1 MHVSVSR
8 LGLVAFGYF
17 TAAAL
22 TIAFT
27 RFGNGFA
34 ILWLAT
40 PYLTAIL
47 AVRRRRH
54 WLPICLACGIAS
66 TMATG
71 LVGLGWA
78 SAVPLALVN
87 VMEASLAAHLI
98 RRRVAASTMESL
110 GWFASFL
117 CRIGVIVPAS
127 GATIGSLVGA
137 AMGSTDYASGWVTW
151 YVGHALGGLTFTP
164 IALLVARGEFGTWL
178 RSLRGPRWKEPAILL
193 GLFVSATILSFGQ
206 SRWPMLFFPLGP
218 LMLICFRQ
226 DRALAALSVA
236 LLGCIGGAFTAC
248 DLGPVALAS
257 DDARFNLQFFQF
269 YLASV
274 VVTILPVTA
283 DLWNRK
289 KLVRAL
295 RESDERFRV
304 LLENSTDIL
313 LHLRPDGS
321 ILYAS
326 PSVERLT
333 GRSVGE
339 LLGHN
344 AVGLIELE
352 WQDYVRQR
360 HAEVLAARGETVRYE
375 YMAPV
380 RDGSVRWFETISRAI
395 GGDNASIESVISV
408 VRDIDARKA
417 DEFNLVLE
425 ATCDPLTGLGN
436 RRAFT
441 KAFEAAYGT
450 APLSIAMVDIDH
462 FKSINDRFGH
472 AAGDCALQTFAEV
485 ARRIVRKD
493 DLIARM
499 GGEEFAVLFRG
510 MSAKQSWNVCERLR
524 QELSEAVTFYS
535 DQAIR
540 YTVSVGVTDVYS
552 PDLDHS
558 LNRADTALYDAK
570 RDGRDRLKLAA

>member
-1 MHVSVSR
+1 MQITAFRV
-8 LGLVAFGYF
+8 GLFALGYF
-17 TAAAL
+17 MAAAL

-27 RFGNGFA
+27 RFGEGLA
-34 ILWLAT
+34 TLWLAT
-40 PYLTAIL
+40 PYLTSIL
-47 AVRRRRH
+47 AVRSRKY
-54 WLPICLACGIAS
+54 WIPICFACAAAS
-66 TMATG
+66 IVATG

-78 SAVPLALVN
+78 AAAPLAIVN
-87 VMEASLAAHLI
+87 ILEASLAAHLI
-98 RRRVAASTMESL
+98 RRRIAAATMESL

-117 CRIGVIVPAS
+117 FRIGIVAPAA
-127 GATIGSLVGA
+127 GATMGSLVATVAGNA
-137 AMGSTDYASGWVTW
+137 DYPSNWATW

-164 IALLVARGEFGTWL
+164 IALLIARGEFVKWL
-178 RSLRGPRWKEPAILL
+178 RSLRGQRWIEPVLL
-193 GLFVSATILSFGQ
+193 LVLFIAATIISFAQ
-206 SRWPMLFFPLGP
+206 SRWPLLFFPFGP
-218 LMLICFRQ
+218 LTLICFRQ
-226 DRALAALSVA
+226 HRALAALSVA
-236 LLGCIGGAFTAC
+236 LLGCIGGVFTAGGF
-248 DLGPVALAS
+248 GPVALAS
-257 DDARFNLQFFQF
+257 PDNHSNLQFFQF

-283 DLWNRK
+283 DLWSRG

-295 RESDERFRV
+295 RESDQRFRV

-313 LHLRPDGS
+313 LHLKPDGS

-326 PSVERLT
+326 PSAERLT
-333 GRSVGE
+333 GRSVGN
-339 LLGHN
+339 LLGRN
-344 AVGLIELE
+344 AVELIEPE
-352 WQDYVRQR
+352 WQDYVRQH

-375 YMAPV
+375 YMAPTL
-380 RDGSVRWFETISRAI
+380 GGGVRWFETVSRAI
-395 GGDNASIESVISV
+395 NGGDASIESVISV

-425 ATCDPLTGLGN
+425 ATCDALTGLGN

-441 KAFEAAYGT
+441 KAFQAAYGI
-450 APLSIAMVDIDH
+450 APLSIAMIDIDH

-493 DLIARM
+493 DLIARI

-510 MSAKQSWNVCERLR
+510 MSAQQSWNVCERLR
-524 QELSEAVTFYS
+524 QELSEAVTFYG

-540 YTVSVGVTDVYS
+540 FTVSVGVTDVSS

-558 LNRADTALYDAK
+558 LGRADAALYGAK
-570 RDGRDRLKLAA
+570 RDGRDRLRLAA